1 MLVTPETRQEMFQQN
16 SHETFPTFCDVAAGF
31 SEDEWTLLQH
41 WQQELYN
48 SVMKEIQQAF
58 SSLGPLIASSVF
70 SLRPKEINDLCSK
83 NNQQL
88 EIISSIDPS
97 SSEITAESSALYKEN
112 QNLKNTEE
120 WESCDGLNAG
130 EITAESCA
138 LYKENQNLKNTEE
151 WESCD
156 GLNAGYE
163 TTRATISVSIKE
175 EEATAMAYQGP
186 QETIKISCPT
196 VSASLGSVNLMAGDR
211 KEGCLT
217 VNSDE
222 KMDNAEVLVGM
233 KREEMWAI
241 EDPDG
246 TDGWESSDYPHA
258 EPSSPQPQNT
268 AAQAT
273 PADKASSLATIVAG
287 TKEKTRKKHKHHH
300 YSLTAPIIANPAIL
314 NTSTMHA
321 STECTTNTPT
331 SVTNII
337 STQASTTVSAPT
349 ATTTSIS
356 TLPCTPTNIITTAYM
371 SLNKLSLGKHTPIQH
386 TPHSQSNT
394 HSPTNTTTTATPTTL
409 TATVTK
415 MDADLTP
422 SPNDE
427 IVRRIPATMTR
438 AVPMGNLRSWVWDY
452 FDVPYREDVKTA
464 RIVICTICLKELQ
477 RGDPAKYSLGTGCM
491 LVHMRLVHNKI
502 FRQHTGRRNAR
513 TTGHKRPTKRKNMQA
528 PKDTDPAKSQTP
540 RLFREGDVVHA
551 PMSTTKVEK
560 EYVQYDVSCLQYD
573 KSNIFGEA
581 SSPSHI
587 QTPQEHDLTYHRKT
601 RTK

>member
-217 VNSDE
+217 VNSGDPVSTIVLSPTFVYSNETCFQEFEKEENRDE

-258 EPSSPQPQNT
+258 EFLRCVHND
-268 AAQAT
+268 AE
-273 PADKASSLATIVAG
+273 ADHFCTSNLIYT
-287 TKEKTRKKHKHHH
+287 
-300 YSLTAPIIANPAIL
+300 PIIK
-314 NTSTMHA
+314 
-321 STECTTNTPT
+321 TNHLHH
-331 SVTNII
+331 SLR
-337 STQASTTVSAPT
+337 
-349 ATTTSIS
+349 
-356 TLPCTPTNIITTAYM
+356 TL
-371 SLNKLSLGKHTPIQH
+371 QH
-386 TPHSQSNT
+386 KPHLQ
-394 HSPTNTTTTATPTTL
+394 
-409 TATVTK
+409 
-415 MDADLTP
+415 
-422 SPNDE
+422 
-427 IVRRIPATMTR
+427 IRRR
-438 AVPMGNLRSWVWDY
+438 
-452 FDVPYREDVKTA
+452 
-464 RIVICTICLKELQ
+464 
-477 RGDPAKYSLGTGCM
+477 
-491 LVHMRLVHNKI
+491 H
-502 FRQHTGRRNAR
+502 
-513 TTGHKRPTKRKNMQA
+513 
-528 PKDTDPAKSQTP
+528 
-540 RLFREGDVVHA
+540 
-551 PMSTTKVEK
+551 
-560 EYVQYDVSCLQYD
+560 
-573 KSNIFGEA
+573 
-581 SSPSHI
+581 
-587 QTPQEHDLTYHRKT
+587 
-601 RTK
+601 